1 MLKRRY
7 YNIQEAADLLDV
19 DIDTMLQ
26 SLMDYV
32 CLLDI
37 ADELEVYS
45 GDTVLSILDLVL
57 SNQLPAVSYQLPKE
71 GEDLP
76 ESLWDFVFTKFNE
89 IEITFPHVDPNDHDK
104 LLYLRDF
111 NMFKIISK
119 PRVLRAI
126 RDKLGQIKII
136 LLTEKVEL
144 VNDYFANDLLAPS
157 GIILAES
164 SDLIISSETIDR
176 LKIAQNSQ
184 PNTELLL
191 AEIDSLKARIH
202 ELEVALIPVN
212 DNKQKKREQCLAFW
226 GHGKGF
232 SRGSKLPMQKE
243 EVKTALMAVD
253 PHLFSANF
261 DEFWKVQKVYQ
272 LESGRPNKS

>member
-7 YNIQEAADLLDV
+7 YNIQEAAYLLDV

-89 IEITFPHVDPNDHDK
+89 IEITFPHVDPNDHDR

-111 NMFKIISK
+111 NVFKIISK
-119 PRVLRAI
+119 PRVLRAV
-126 RDKLGQIKII
+126 RDESGQIKII
-136 LLTEKVEL
+136 LLTEEVEL
-144 VNDYFANDLLAPS
+144 GNELLVDDLLAPS
-157 GIILAES
+157 GSILADF
-164 SDLIISSETIDR
+164 SDLIIHSETIDM
-176 LKIAQNSQ
+176 LKSANNPQLS
-184 PNTELLL
+184 TEWLL
-191 AEIDSLKARIH
+191 AEIDSLKAKIY
-202 ELEVALIPVN
+202 ELEVALIPIN
-212 DNKQKKREQCLAFW
+212 ENKQKKREQCLEFW
-226 GHGKGF
+226 GYGKGYA
-232 SRGSKLPMQKE
+232 RGSKLPMQKE
-243 EVKTALMAVD
+243 EVKTALMVVD